1 MEPNELQWNH
11 EEYDQYDVEYDVEYE
26 EGADF
31 TEDEEYEDQD
41 YLSLLCVLCIRQRLF
56 LLWC

>member
-11 EEYDQYDVEYDVEYE
+11 EEYDQYDVEYE

-31 TEDEEYEDQD
+31 TED
-41 YLSLLCVLCIRQRLF
+41 
-56 LLWC
+56 